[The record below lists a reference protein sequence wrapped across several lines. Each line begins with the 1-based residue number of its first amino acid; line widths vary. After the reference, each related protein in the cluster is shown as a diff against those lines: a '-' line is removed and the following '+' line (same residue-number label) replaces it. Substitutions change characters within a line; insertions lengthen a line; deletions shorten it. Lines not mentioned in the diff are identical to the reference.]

1 MFRRISAI
9 VAAVPLYFYA
19 VSTYAYPCEPYGYPS
34 VFDMTDAQ
42 LFNCSLD
49 QLTDELS
56 QYADTT
62 VHIDPRPGAAFYDI
76 VKVRSLL

>member
-1 MFRRISAI
+1 MQLARMHIRASRMDIHR
-9 VAAVPLYFYA
+9 Y
-19 VSTYAYPCEPYGYPS
+19 
-34 VFDMTDAQ
+34 FDMTDAQ